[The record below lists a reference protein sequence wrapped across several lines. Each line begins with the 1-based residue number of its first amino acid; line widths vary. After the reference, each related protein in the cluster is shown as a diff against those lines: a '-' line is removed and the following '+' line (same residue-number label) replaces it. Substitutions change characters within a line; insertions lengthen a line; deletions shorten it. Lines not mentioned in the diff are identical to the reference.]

1 MPSSAIV
8 AGIDAVDDVR
18 QRDCKALIHRL
29 LSALLLHAAKECLGH
44 SISPATVF
52 SAQVWLKVIGA
63 AEVPLNIAAGTR
75 ALIGVNDGAS
85 RSSLPHGRR
94 EPSMD

>member
-1 MPSSAIV
+1 
-8 AGIDAVDDVR
+8 
-18 QRDCKALIHRL
+18 
-29 LSALLLHAAKECLGH
+29 
-44 SISPATVF
+44 
-52 SAQVWLKVIGA
+52 VIGA